1 MSVNSSAKF
10 FVHYPLQFVFNQC
23 THSIVTFS
31 FTGLRL
37 EKLCCKLIWINC
49 FTFAVRESFWF
60 TFRFTSQHFGQTKSR
75 KNTKKF
81 LRDRVCL
88 GIGTG
93 LGICGRVW
101 CGLAAASNEI
111 RLSCFLFMAHPPTN
125 FRHYAVIVVAYA
137 TTAAVVTAAAATADV
152 VVLVRKWKLEI
163 GKGCLASVTVQPK
176 RVCVTQMIK
185 DFILWLLLGCV
196 SAGLVESLLV
206 SLVCWLLAAVCYF
219 LLQFINSQGCP
230 NNQL

>member
-1 MSVNSSAKF
+1 MAKLKAETTTRSF
-10 FVHYPLQFVFNQC
+10 F
-23 THSIVTFS
+23 
-31 FTGLRL
+31 
-37 EKLCCKLIWINC
+37 
-49 FTFAVRESFWF
+49 
-60 TFRFTSQHFGQTKSR
+60 
-75 KNTKKF
+75 
-81 LRDRVCL
+81 RDRVCL

-137 TTAAVVTAAAATADV
+137 TAAVVTAAADV